1 MPRKKRINEALL
13 KKFYRLLSVRM
24 LDFDCGTLCAPE
36 NGGIPKCCEN
46 DNVVPVLFHE
56 EYHWHRERGKFW
68 KRASKRN
75 PEVKKFIDESET
87 YYVFANC
94 PGPSGCR
101 RSMRSF
107 NCRIYPFEPYV
118 NRQGDVEGL
127 MYAEG
132 DKDTCPLIG
141 RPARLYNPKYI
152 ANSIR
157 FWSEL
162 FEIYPE
168 EKEMYIRESR
178 KRRRRTE
185 RKGKR
190 FKVIRPVL

>member
-1 MPRKKRINEALL
+1 
-13 KKFYRLLSVRM
+13 
-24 LDFDCGTLCAPE
+24 
-36 NGGIPKCCEN
+36 
-46 DNVVPVLFHE
+46 
-56 EYHWHRERGKFW
+56 
-68 KRASKRN
+68 
-75 PEVKKFIDESET
+75 
-87 YYVFANC
+87 
-94 PGPSGCR
+94 
-101 RSMRSF
+101 
-107 NCRIYPFEPYV
+107 
-118 NRQGDVEGL
+118 
-127 MYAEG
+127 
-132 DKDTCPLIG
+132 LIG